1 MGANMKIKLDQG
13 AILPSRAHAQD
24 AGLDLFSREEKII
37 LPGESAVFDTGV
49 HVELPEGTFGKLE
62 SKSGLHFRYN
72 IVCLGGVVDAS
83 YRGSI
88 NVKLTNIGDK
98 PYMVR
103 KGQKIV
109 QMIIQSY
116 LAPEIELTDSLS
128 DTDRGENGFGSTDP
142 LTNQTSLTNEALRNN
157 EKFWE
162 GEHGV

>member
-1 MGANMKIKLDQG
+1 MGAIMKIKLDQG

-24 AGLDLFSREEKII
+24 AGLDLFSREEQII

-49 HVELPEGTFGKLE
+49 HVELPEGTFMKLE
-62 SKSGLHFRYN
+62 SKSGLNVKYSVVSH
-72 IVCLGGVVDAS
+72 GGVIDQN

-88 NVKLTNIGDK
+88 AVKLYNHGNK

-103 KGQKIV
+103 KGQKII
-109 QMIIQSY
+109 QGIIQPY